1 MAKAAIL
8 TISDTRTLENDESGN
23 LLQSLLETNTDF
35 TAKARRI
42 VKDDVL
48 EIQHAFTEL
57 ALMPDI
63 TLILTNGGT
72 GIAQRDVTF
81 EAITPLLT
89 DTLPG
94 FGELFRQLSY
104 DDIGTHAIASRAE
117 AGFTVR
123 QQLCFILPGSK
134 KANILAMNQII
145 LPELKHLFKERTK

>member
-1 MAKAAIL
+1 MNKAAIL
-8 TISDTRTLENDESGN
+8 TISDTRDLTTDASGNFLQATLEA
-23 LLQSLLETNTDF
+23 NTDF
-35 TAKARRI
+35 DEFPRRV
-42 VKDDVL
+42 VKDDIL

-57 ALMPDI
+57 ALLPEV

-72 GIAQRDVTF
+72 GIARRDVTF
-81 EAITPLLT
+81 EALTPLLS
-89 DTLPG
+89 DTIPG

-104 DDIGTHAIASRAE
+104 EDIGTHAMASRAE

-134 KANILAMNQII
+134 KANALAMNQII

>member
-1 MAKAAIL
+1 MPKAAIL
-8 TISDTRTLENDESGN
+8 TVSDTRTLENDESGN
-23 LLQSLLETNTDF
+23 LLQALLESHTDF
-35 TAKARRI
+35 SAKARRI

-57 ALMPDI
+57 ALMPEI
-63 TLILTNGGT
+63 SLILTNGGT

-81 EAITPLLT
+81 QALTPLLT
-89 DTLPG
+89 DTIPG

-104 DDIGTHAIASRAE
+104 NDIGTHAMASRAE

-134 KANILAMNQII
+134 KANELAMNQII
-145 LPELKHLFKERTK
+145 LPELHHLFKERTK